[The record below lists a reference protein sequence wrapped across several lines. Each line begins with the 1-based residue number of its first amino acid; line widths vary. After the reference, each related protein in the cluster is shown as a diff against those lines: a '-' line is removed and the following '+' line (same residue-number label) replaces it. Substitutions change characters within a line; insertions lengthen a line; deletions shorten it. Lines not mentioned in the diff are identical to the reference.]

1 MMGHRLEYLPLFWHT
16 GVDPAIGINEHF
28 QVKMGLWL
36 SDWNLAGLLK
46 ETTLKEFAAK
56 FKLSFFFF
64 FILIGAESYCWTNS
78 WLNMFQSMLD
88 L

>member
-64 FILIGAESYCWTNS
+64 LF
-78 WLNMFQSMLD
+78 
-88 L
+88 